1 MNMKNRKIAIRAVVA
16 LVLLLDA
23 ALIAVNYRL
32 TASPEATSDQVRLL
46 RRRRDLMAAD
56 IRRAADIRKSL
67 PSVESDSNTFYEKDL
82 RAKSAEYSSLASD
95 LGALAHESGLQITSS
110 RYREKSIEKRG
121 VEEVSI
127 SVTMTGAYPSL
138 VSFINSL
145 ERSGNFY
152 LLDSLSLDSSSE
164 GSLRLNLEL
173 RTYFRHDQI

>member
-1 MNMKNRKIAIRAVVA
+1 MNMKNRKIAIRLVVA

-32 TASPEATSDQVRLL
+32 TASPEASADQVRLL

-56 IRRAADIRKSL
+56 IKRAADIRKSL
-67 PSVESDSNTFYEKDL
+67 PSVENDSKTFYDTKL
-82 RAKSAEYSSLASD
+82 WPTGSAYSALLAD
-95 LGALAHESGLQITSS
+95 LGALAHQSGLQITSS
-110 RYREKSIEKRG
+110 RFRQKNIEKRS
-121 VEEVSI
+121 VDEVGI

-138 VSFINSL
+138 VSFINAL

-152 LLDSLSLDSSSE
+152 LLDSLSLDSSNE